1 MMKSTLRNLAVLLL
15 LFITTASFA
24 GSNPKFSIQKISKT
38 AFVLNLNNEK
48 ETIVSIVLKDMS
60 QYVLLEET
68 LDLSKATHRQYNLKN
83 LPSGEYTLIV
93 DFGSVIKVQSLKMDF
108 NELQFK
114 KSDLTTFYKPV
125 FNFDQD
131 YLDVNM
137 LCMDLKRVRFEFADE
152 AGNVNYAKTVKV
164 ENTVGRRFD
173 LSQLDPGKYKLSLA
187 VNERGINR
195 SFSKEITI
203 EE

>member
-1 MMKSTLRNLAVLLL
+1 MMKSTLRNFVLLL
-15 LFITTASFA
+15 LLSITTTSFA

-38 AFVLNLNNEK
+38 AFVLSLKNEK
-48 ETIVSIVLKDMS
+48 ETTVSVMLKDLS

-68 LDLSKATHRQYNLKN
+68 LTLPKATHRQYNLKN
-83 LPSGEYTLIV
+83 LPEGEYTLIV
-93 DFGSVIKVQSLKMDF
+93 DFGSQIKVQPLKMDF
-108 NELQFK
+108 NELHIK
-114 KSDLTTFYKPV
+114 KSDLTTIYKPV

-137 LCMDLKRVRFEFADE
+137 LCVDLNKVRFEFVDE
-152 AGNVNYAKTVKV
+152 AGNVNYSKTEKV
-164 ENTVGRRFD
+164 EDTFGRRFD
-173 LSQLDPGKYKLSLA
+173 LSQLGPGKYKLSLA
-187 VNERGINR
+187 ISEKGINR